1 MDKVIVVLD
10 EQQQTRLRML
20 LVDRDGAEALRFLRE
35 VIMPQIESVQRKSL
49 RGHLEAG
56 QR

>member
-1 MDKVIVVLD
+1 MNKVSVVLD
-10 EQQQTRLRML
+10 EQQQDQLRMVL
-20 LVDRDGAEALRFLRE
+20 ADRDGVEALQFLRE
-35 VIMPQIESVQRKSL
+35 VILPQVESVRRKEM

>member
-1 MDKVIVVLD
+1 MDKLSVVLD
-10 EQQQTRLRML
+10 EEQQVWLRMVL
-20 LVDRDGAEALRFLRE
+20 SDRDGKEALRFLRE
-35 VIMPQIESVQRKSL
+35 VIWSQIESIRRKEL

>member
-1 MDKVIVVLD
+1 MNRVSVVLD
-10 EQQQTRLRML
+10 EAQQAQLRMV

-35 VIMPQIESVQRKSL
+35 VIMPQVESVRRKAL
-49 RGHLEAG
+49 RSHLEAG

>member
-1 MDKVIVVLD
+1 MDKISVVLD
-10 EQQQTRLRML
+10 NEQQVWLRMIL
-20 LVDRDGAEALRFLRE
+20 SDRDGEEALRFLRE
-35 VIMPQIESVQRKSL
+35 VIWPQVESVRRKEL

>member
-1 MDKVIVVLD
+1 MDRVSVVLD
-10 EQQQTRLRML
+10 EQQQAQLRML
-20 LVDRDGAEALRFLRE
+20 LLDRDGAEALRFLRE
-35 VIMPQIESVQRKSL
+35 VIMPQVESVQRKSL

>member
-1 MDKVIVVLD
+1 MDKISVVLD
-10 EQQQTRLRML
+10 EEQQVWLRMVL
-20 LVDRDGAEALRFLRE
+20 SNRDGEEALRFLRE
-35 VIMPQIESVQRKSL
+35 VIWSQIELIRRKEL

>member
-1 MDKVIVVLD
+1 MSKVSVVLD
-10 EQQQTRLRML
+10 EEQQTQLRMVL
-20 LVDRDGAEALRFLRE
+20 ADRDGVEALQFLRE
-35 VIMPQIESVQRKSL
+35 VIMPQVESVRRKEL